1 MNMKFTTRLLL
12 LIAVATGIV
21 APGYGVAQTKAQ
33 KVNRLL
39 SLYSSAG
46 QFNGA
51 ALVSENGKIVFRG
64 SFGNANL
71 EWGVP
76 NTPDTKFRIGS
87 ITKSFTAILAL
98 QLVEQGKLKLDGKIT
113 HYLPDFSPRNG
124 DRITINQLLTH
135 TSGLPDYNN
144 VPEFFRLVQS
154 GLLSDADIL
163 KRISE
168 YDLLFEPG
176 TKFNYSNDGYRVLG
190 AIIERVTV
198 KSYEQVLRENI
209 LDPIGMK
216 NSGYASRN
224 LVVSKRAYGY
234 QKSLTGIENAPYYEA
249 SPASGMYSTVD
260 DLYLWGQVLEGNR
273 VLSPGSNSLIWS
285 VSPYGNA
292 YGWLI
297 SKLPTGPGDNNIK
310 IMSEGA
316 VFGFFARFVIVRR
329 DNYKIILLTNVRGG
343 TNYLPE
349 IEEGITNILDG
360 KPYRSPKPS
369 IAEFLL
375 SIIQRQGV
383 EQAVRE
389 YHVLKS
395 ARFEAYNFGV
405 NELNNLGYLLIRSR
419 KISEAIAI
427 FKLNTEA
434 YPQSSNAFDSLG
446 EAYMLSGDRE
456 RAILSYQRAAELNP
470 QNSNAVEMLK
480 RLGKN

>member
-1 MNMKFTTRLLL
+1 MKMKFIPGLLL
-12 LIAVATGIV
+12 LIAVASGFV
-21 APGYGVAQTKAQ
+21 APRYIVAQTKTQ
-33 KVNRLL
+33 KINRLL

-51 ALVSENGKIVFRG
+51 ALVTANGTVLFRG
-64 SFGNANL
+64 AFGNANL
-71 EWGVP
+71 EWNVP

-113 HYLPDFSPRNG
+113 NYLPDFSRKNG

-190 AIIERVTV
+190 AIIERVTG
-198 KSYEQVLRENI
+198 KSYPQVLREKI
-209 LDPIGMK
+209 LDPVGMK
-216 NSGYASRN
+216 NSGYSSRN
-224 LVVSKRAYGY
+224 FVVSKRASGY

-260 DLYLWGQVLEGNR
+260 DLYLWGQALEGNSL
-273 VLSPGSNSLIWS
+273 LSATSKSLMWS

-297 SKLPTGPGDNNIK
+297 PKLPSGPGNK
-310 IMSEGA
+310 IMAEGA
-316 VFGFFARFVIVRR
+316 VFGFFARFVVIPR
-329 DNYKIILLTNVRGG
+329 DKYRIILLTNVRGG

-349 IEEGITNILDG
+349 IEEGITNALYG
-360 KPYRSPKPS
+360 KPYRSPKQS

-375 SIIQRQGV
+375 SIIKRRGV
-383 EQAVRE
+383 EDALRE
-389 YHVLKS
+389 YHALKN
-395 ARFEAYNFGV
+395 ARSEAYNFGV
-405 NELNNLGYLLIRSR
+405 NELNSLGYLLIRTR
-419 KISEAIAI
+419 KISDAIAI
-427 FKLNTEA
+427 FKLNTGA

-446 EAYMLSGDRE
+446 EAYMIGGDKE
-456 RAILSYQRAAELNP
+456 RAILNYQRAVELNP
-470 QNSNAVEMLK
+470 QNSNAVEKLK